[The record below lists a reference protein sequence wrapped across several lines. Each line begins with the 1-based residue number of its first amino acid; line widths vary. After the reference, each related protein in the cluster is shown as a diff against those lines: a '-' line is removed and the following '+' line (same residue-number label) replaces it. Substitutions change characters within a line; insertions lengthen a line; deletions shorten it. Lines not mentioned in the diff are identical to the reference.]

1 MKVQKAMSAVGCLDI
16 SFENLAGTHPISV
29 VTYQHHP
36 LQSDRKPKELHSLF
50 HSLLVTPPARS
61 LHHGESSLEPS
72 RPVQDE
78 ESSDTGDEGCTAGT
92 EVRSHGGSSNFQCP
106 ARNNH
111 AVEQKSFVL
120 AM

>member
-1 MKVQKAMSAVGCLDI
+1 MKVQKAMRAVGCSDI
-16 SFENLAGTHPISV
+16 SLVALRYTSESSI
-29 VTYQHHP
+29 TYQHHP
-36 LQSDRKPKELHSLF
+36 LQPDRKPKELHSLF
-50 HSLLVTPPARS
+50 DSLLVTPPARS

-78 ESSDTGDEGCTAGT
+78 EKSDTHDEGGT
-92 EVRSHGGSSNFQCP
+92 TGAKVRAHGGSSNLESP

-111 AVEQKSFVL
+111 AVEQKGLVF

>member
-1 MKVQKAMSAVGCLDI
+1 MRAVGYC
-16 SFENLAGTHPISV
+16 SV
-29 VTYQHHP
+29 SLETLPNTQWGQVLTYQHHP
-36 LQSDRKPKELHSLF
+36 LQPDRKPKELHSLL

-78 ESSDTGDEGCTAGT
+78 EKCNAHDEGSTTGT
-92 EVRSHGGSSNFQCP
+92 KVRTHGGSSNLESP
-106 ARNNH
+106 AGDDH
-111 AVEQKSFVL
+111 SVEQESFIF

>member
-1 MKVQKAMSAVGCLDI
+1 MKVQKAMSAVGCSGVSLDK
-16 SFENLAGTHPISV
+16 LADTHPESV

-36 LQSDRKPKELHSLF
+36 LQPDRKPKELHSFL

-72 RPVQDE
+72 GPVQDE
-78 ESSDTGDEGCTAGT
+78 EKSDTHNEGDTARA
-92 EVRSHGGSSNFQCP
+92 EVRAHGGSSNLESP
-106 ARNNH
+106 AGDDH
-111 AVEQKSFVL
+111 AVEEKSFVF